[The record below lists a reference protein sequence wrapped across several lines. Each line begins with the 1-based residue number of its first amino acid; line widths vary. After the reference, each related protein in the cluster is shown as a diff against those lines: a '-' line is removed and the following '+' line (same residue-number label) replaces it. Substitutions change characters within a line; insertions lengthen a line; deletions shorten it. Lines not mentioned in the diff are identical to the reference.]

1 MNKKELTKTLAQSTG
16 SSANEAAHFLHAFL
30 NTVEQELRSGG
41 EVSIAGFY
49 KFEVSARSARVG
61 TNPQTGHR
69 IKIFDSRTPRFSAG
83 KSLKDSI
90 KAAG

>member
-1 MNKKELTKTLAQSTG
+1 MNKKELTKTLAQRTG
-16 SSANEAAHFLHAFL
+16 SLANEAAHFLDAFL

-41 EVSIAGFY
+41 EVSIAGFG
-49 KFEVSARSARVG
+49 KFDVSERNARAG
-61 TNPQTGHR
+61 TNPQTGQR
-69 IKIFDSRTPRFSAG
+69 MKISASRTPKFSAG